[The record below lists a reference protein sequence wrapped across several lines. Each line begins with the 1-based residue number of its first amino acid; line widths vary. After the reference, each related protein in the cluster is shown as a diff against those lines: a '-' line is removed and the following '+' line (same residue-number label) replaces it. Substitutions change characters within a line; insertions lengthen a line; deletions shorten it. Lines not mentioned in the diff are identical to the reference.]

1 MDSIIVTITDK
12 SKSFFY
18 DVEVPTSLET
28 AKLKDDIVE
37 TLNGYEPCLHLNS
50 AAICLFC
57 SRINKRLN
65 ANETLAEAGVW
76 NGDYIT
82 VTEV

>member
-12 SKSFFY
+12 DKSFFY
-18 DVEVPTSLET
+18 DVEVPSNLET

-37 TLNGYEPCLHLNS
+37 TLNGYEPALNLNS

-57 SRINKRLN
+57 SRINKKLN
-65 ANETLAEAGVW
+65 ENETFTEAGVW